1 MTDMNKLSP
10 AALRVAMRAG
20 TDGWGE
26 WGSADEHQLYAEPI
40 SGDRR
45 RLRKCHCGCD
55 GKADYGVK
63 ANGLAL
69 CEGCEWLAKR
79 AARDFN
85 GTMIWLMARHRLA
98 RSSRSRIKP

>member
-1 MTDMNKLSP
+1 MTDLNKLSP
-10 AALRVAMRAG
+10 AALRVAMKTG

-63 ANGLAL
+63 ANGLRFVRVASGL
-69 CEGCEWLAKR
+69 RKGLPVISM
-79 AARDFN
+79 
-85 GTMIWLMARHRLA
+85 GL
-98 RSSRSRIKP
+98 